1 MQRESRHLTLNTPAR
16 ASLYYLLASAAA
28 KAIGVIST
36 PIFTRLLSGEGYGE
50 YTLYISRLAF
60 LSVTL
65 SAVSC
70 GAQSYVEMSKSKDG
84 QDAYV
89 SSLIGI
95 SLAFCSIICIL
106 LFTFS
111 NILSLN
117 RLTIVL
123 LTLQLICDGILYVGN
138 MRAKYFYSYKEVFFT
153 SLCQSLISVMLSVA
167 LIKGA
172 GLGYEARIWGLFI
185 ASIIVSLPLLSRI
198 LSKCPI
204 LYSRNAWRAVIGRLA
219 PIFPHT
225 LSAALSLQIDRF
237 IISAALGTV
246 ALAKYSVAHS
256 LAAALTMLTSA
267 ASSALGPW
275 IMRKLNA
282 GRSDAV
288 AVISLDSSLLLSAAI
303 VALISISPEAM
314 SILAPKSYSDAT
326 VAVLPIALSALPTF
340 IYSLGSCVLI
350 HRGCSRRVCACAMFS
365 SLCAILFGF
374 FLIPKFSYFGAGV
387 AHLIAQTLGAVLVI
401 IILRGSGEEIFSAAK
416 TGAIFTITVLMS
428 LLTRA
433 TFVMPIFRIFIL
445 FTALFAMGLKLFGMR
460 KMICEK

>member
-1 MQRESRHLTLNTPAR
+1 MQERSKHLSLNTPAR
-16 ASLYYLLASAAA
+16 ASFYYLLANASA

-36 PIFTRLLSGEGYGE
+36 PIFTRLISGEGYGE

-65 SAVSC
+65 SALSC
-70 GAQSYVEMSKSKDG
+70 GVQSYVEMSKSKDK
-84 QDAYV
+84 QNAYV

-95 SLAFCSIICIL
+95 SLAFCGVICIL

-111 NILSLN
+111 GILSLN

-123 LTLQLICDGILYVGN
+123 LTLQLACDGILYVGN

-153 SLCQSLISVMLSVA
+153 SLCQSVISVMLSVA
-167 LIKGA
+167 LIVGA

-185 ASIIVSLPLLSRI
+185 ASIVVSLPLLSRI
-198 LSKCPI
+198 LAKCPI
-204 LYSRNAWRAVIGRLA
+204 LYSKDAWRAVIGRLA

-237 IISAALGTV
+237 IISATLGTV

-256 LAAALTMLTSA
+256 LAAALTMLTGA

-282 GRSDAV
+282 RMTEAV
-288 AVISLDSSLLLSAAI
+288 AVISLDSSILLSAAI
-303 VALISISPEAM
+303 VALIAVSPEAM

-340 IYSLGSCVLI
+340 IYSLGSTVLI
-350 HRGCSRRVCACAMFS
+350 HRGKSGRVSVCALCS
-365 SLCAILFGF
+365 SLCAILLGF
-374 FLIPKFSYFGAGV
+374 LLIPRFSYFGAGV
-387 AHLIAQTLGAVLVI
+387 AHLVAQTLGALTVI
-401 IILRGSGEEIFSAAK
+401 INLRASDGKIFSAAK
-416 TGAIFTITVLMS
+416 AGAIFAITAFLS
-428 LLTRA
+428 LLSYA
-433 TFVMPIFRIFIL
+433 TFGMPIFRIFIL
-445 FTALFAMGLKLFGMR
+445 LAALFAMGLKLFRMR
-460 KMICEK
+460 DMICEK